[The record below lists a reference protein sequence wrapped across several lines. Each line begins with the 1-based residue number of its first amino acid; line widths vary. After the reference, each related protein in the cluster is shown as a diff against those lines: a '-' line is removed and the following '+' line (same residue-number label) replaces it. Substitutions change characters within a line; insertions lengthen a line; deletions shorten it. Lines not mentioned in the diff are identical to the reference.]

1 MTFTAT
7 RNITDQ
13 IAEYLA
19 ESIIH
24 GEISTGDRIYELK
37 VAQELQVSRGSV
49 REALLILERQRLISI
64 APRRGAIVTDLAC
77 DSVAELLTL
86 LGVVQHQWIAATC
99 EALPAHQVARHAPL
113 RAQLEDAVT
122 HMEGAAREGALRR
135 LLRARGDFYSA
146 LLARS
151 HGAAFGVFEGLLPN
165 SHRVLRMMIDHEQL
179 DFHDISRYYRALL
192 SAFVESDMAR
202 LEQLMV
208 AFNRRLLQLC
218 ARALGEPASRA
229 VSRGLA
235 HA

>member
-19 ESIIH
+19 EAIIH

-99 EALPAHQVARHAPL
+99 ETLPAHQMSRHAPL
-113 RAQLEDAVT
+113 RAQLEDAVG
-122 HMEGAAREGALRR
+122 HMEVSAREGSLRR
-135 LLRARGDFYSA
+135 LLRARADFYGA

-151 HGAAFGVFEGLLPN
+151 HGAAYGVFEGLLPN
-165 SHRVLRMMIDHEQL
+165 SHRVLRMMIDHDQL

-192 SAFVESDMAR
+192 SAFVETDMAR

-208 AFNRRLLQLC
+208 AFNKRLLQLC
-218 ARALGEPASRA
+218 LRALGEPNVRA
-229 VSRGLA
+229 VPRGLA